1 MKRLLW
7 MVLVLLL
14 VPYIVQAEELTL
26 AGPYDFASAFVAYP
40 GFSEDA
46 EKESWSLV
54 SHEICAAENYLSEG
68 QKLNAFAGF
77 YFSIQGTCETGLVIP
92 ALHIFIK
99 HSSAKLEPKAASFL
113 LNGIRYDFVGQ
124 SKETVMG
131 NTQVEMMTIPLDAS
145 GVEFWK
151 SVCASE
157 RIELQLYGKKTW
169 STVFEPF
176 KAADTAQ
183 EYLFKACID
192 GSRSLLRQVEG
203 EFLLDKYQLW
213 DLNSAVCDGLFGV
226 QPNISEMSLNW
237 ATEEEPFSQYGMGT
251 ISVGANGK
259 AVKQIQE
266 MLNRAGFFVGPAD
279 GVFGV
284 KTETAILLAQ
294 KYYGLPSTGFADRR
308 LANALNGTS
317 SVDKHVLTGSD
328 EGKALELSMMQL
340 ELRRYWYASE
350 FHTARSSGA
359 LGSFYCDHPDEVLL
373 VIDGTALSKMPTELI
388 ASMDI
393 SASLDADGIT
403 IPAQIFFETSDGI
416 ELRDSLLP
424 KTKTQVVII
433 ARVPRGMVN
442 SKIMTLRVMRANS
455 EVCVEFRL
463 M

>member
-1 MKRLLW
+1 M
-7 MVLVLLL
+7 
-14 VPYIVQAEELTL
+14 
-26 AGPYDFASAFVAYP
+26 
-40 GFSEDA
+40 
-46 EKESWSLV
+46 
-54 SHEICAAENYLSEG
+54 
-68 QKLNAFAGF
+68 
-77 YFSIQGTCETGLVIP
+77 
-92 ALHIFIK
+92 
-99 HSSAKLEPKAASFL
+99 
-113 LNGIRYDFVGQ
+113 LNG
-124 SKETVMG
+124 
-131 NTQVEMMTIPLDAS
+131 
-145 GVEFWK
+145 
-151 SVCASE
+151 
-157 RIELQLYGKKTW
+157 
-169 STVFEPF
+169 
-176 KAADTAQ
+176 
-183 EYLFKACID
+183 
-192 GSRSLLRQVEG
+192 
-203 EFLLDKYQLW
+203 
-213 DLNSAVCDGLFGV
+213 
-226 QPNISEMSLNW
+226 
-237 ATEEEPFSQYGMGT
+237 
-251 ISVGANGK
+251 
-259 AVKQIQE
+259 
-266 MLNRAGFFVGPAD
+266 AGFFIGPAD
-279 GVFGV
+279 RVFGV

-308 LANALNGTS
+308 LADALNGIS

-403 IPAQIFFETSDGI
+403 IPARIFFETSDGI